1 MAAAPRSAPA
11 ITSALISRLAHYRS
25 CAGMARHEGSGRSRS
40 KNSSPHNSILAGPF
54 LDRVDNILHRLLRM
68 ATDPE
73 QPESLD
79 TNVWMSK
86 GDAARAR
93 GVSRQ
98 AIWELVNR
106 GRLTTHRFKG
116 RVYVSR
122 AEVLGFAP
130 RPKGLKES
138 GYVRIKT
145 VRPKKKKLDPAKWIY
160 IVEAAHETGLPR
172 LAIVDLVRRGRIRK
186 IVSAGKTFV
195 SRAGLEAFMR
205 QKSSPAKKK

>member
-1 MAAAPRSAPA
+1 MASD
-11 ITSALISRLAHYRS
+11 
-25 CAGMARHEGSGRSRS
+25 S
-40 KNSSPHNSILAGPF
+40 K
-54 LDRVDNILHRLLRM
+54 
-68 ATDPE
+68 
-73 QPESLD
+73 QPETLNTD
-79 TNVWMSK
+79 KWMAK

-138 GYVRIKT
+138 GYVRVKT
-145 VRPKKKKLDPAKWIY
+145 VRPKKKKLDPAKWVY
-160 IVEAAHETGLPR
+160 IVEASRETGLPR
-172 LAIVDLVRRGRIRK
+172 LAIVDLIRRGRIRK
-186 IVSAGKTFV
+186 IVSGGKTFV
-195 SRAGLEAFMR
+195 SRAGLEDFTR
-205 QKSSPAKKK
+205 QKSTFAKSRPAKKK

>member
-1 MAAAPRSAPA
+1 
-11 ITSALISRLAHYRS
+11 
-25 CAGMARHEGSGRSRS
+25 
-40 KNSSPHNSILAGPF
+40 
-54 LDRVDNILHRLLRM
+54 M
-68 ATDPE
+68 ATEHE
-73 QPESLD
+73 QPETLNTD
-79 TNVWMSK
+79 KWMSK

-106 GRLTTHRFKG
+106 GRLTTCRFKG

-130 RPKGLKES
+130 RPRGLKES

-145 VRPKKKKLDPAKWIY
+145 VRLKKKKLDPTKWVY
-160 IVEAAHETGLPR
+160 IVEAARESGLPR

-186 IVSAGKTFV
+186 IVSGGKTFV
-195 SRAGLEAFMR
+195 SRAGLADFMR
-205 QKSSPAKKK
+205 HQRAPEPRKHAKKK

>member
-1 MAAAPRSAPA
+1 
-11 ITSALISRLAHYRS
+11 
-25 CAGMARHEGSGRSRS
+25 
-40 KNSSPHNSILAGPF
+40 
-54 LDRVDNILHRLLRM
+54 M
-68 ATDPE
+68 ATHPE

-160 IVEAAHETGLPR
+160 IVEASRETGLPR
-172 LAIVDLVRRGRIRK
+172 LAIVDLIRRGRIRK
-186 IVSAGKTFV
+186 IVSAGKTYV
-195 SRAGLEAFMR
+195 SRAGIADFMR
-205 QKSSPAKKK
+205 QKSRPTKKK

>member
-1 MAAAPRSAPA
+1 
-11 ITSALISRLAHYRS
+11 
-25 CAGMARHEGSGRSRS
+25 
-40 KNSSPHNSILAGPF
+40 
-54 LDRVDNILHRLLRM
+54 M
-68 ATDPE
+68 ATEPE
-73 QPESLD
+73 KLERLD

-130 RPKGLKES
+130 RPRGLKES

-160 IVEAAHETGLPR
+160 IVEAARETGLPR
-172 LAIVDLVRRGRIRK
+172 LAIIDLIRRGRIRK
-186 IVSAGKTFV
+186 TVSAGKTFV
-195 SRAGLEAFMR
+195 ARAGLEGYMR
-205 QKSSPAKKK
+205 QTSTPAKSRTAKKK